1 MPTTRL
7 AKKPQPFEL
16 LLDQSTIASRVKE
29 LGSQITKD
37 YQGKNPVVIGVLK
50 GCMVFL
56 SDLIRQIQVPVEVE
70 FIWAASYRKGIRQE
84 EDVIIGGDL
93 KIPLKGRHVLLVEGV
108 VESGKTV
115 TTIVKRLEQLEP
127 ASIMVVTLL
136 DKPAGRRVRVPIGY
150 RGFTIGNEFVI
161 GFGLDNTQQ
170 YRQLPFIGKL
180 LEK

>member
-7 AKKPQPFEL
+7 VKKPQPFEL
-16 LLDQSTIASRVKE
+16 LLDQSTIAGRVKE
-29 LGSQITKD
+29 LGAQITRD
-37 YQGKNPVVIGVLK
+37 YRGKQVVVIGVLK

-56 SDLIRQIQVPVEVE
+56 SDLIRQIQIPVEVE
-70 FIWAASYRKGIRQE
+70 FVWAASYRKGIKQE
-84 EDVIIGGDL
+84 EDIVIGGDFNL
-93 KIPLKGRHVLLVEGV
+93 PIAGRHVLLVEGV

-115 TTIVKRLEQLEP
+115 TAILKRLDQLEP
-127 ASIMVVTLL
+127 ASVQVVTLL
-136 DKPAGRRVRVPIGY
+136 DKPGSRRVRVPIGY

-180 LEK
+180 VDR